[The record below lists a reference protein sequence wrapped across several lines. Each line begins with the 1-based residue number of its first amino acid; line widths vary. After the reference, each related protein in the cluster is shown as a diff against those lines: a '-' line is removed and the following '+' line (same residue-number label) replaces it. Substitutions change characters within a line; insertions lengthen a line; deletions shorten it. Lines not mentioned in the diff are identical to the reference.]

1 MNKLQSYLSSLDST
15 TTVSEEDVQN
25 TLALL
30 NMYAPLVRQS
40 VRRLDEFSMQCYDSR
55 RQSISDF
62 INLAIDFDQDA
73 DRKRIADRLASMGH
87 SLQLLELL
95 EEALVLVKEDPRHD
109 GIYYRI
115 LKARYFNVYCR
126 SNEDAF
132 LDAGVS
138 WHNLFRTIRA
148 HTTGEE
154 LGTVINRWK
163 YGSGFG
169 MSRSQSPTSG
179 WALPK
184 TMRT

>member
-138 WHNLFRTIRA
+138 SSTYYRHIKDAQRFFAGMLWNVVIPDMILAQQDHNDL
-148 HTTGEE
+148 
-154 LGTVINRWK
+154 V
-163 YGSGFG
+163 
-169 MSRSQSPTSG
+169 
-179 WALPK
+179 K
-184 TMRT
+184 TLSA